1 MNFMALAEANYSK
14 IYYHS
19 LKHVKNNHDAAD
31 ITQNT
36 FIKALKHFDRVR
48 DVSSYE
54 PWLFVI
60 CNNEIKQHYRNAK
73 KAAMHEYSEV
83 KSPGFPETQG
93 DESYMDKD
101 LLYSAID
108 GLSNIQRQVVL
119 LKYFGGYTMKE
130 LAMVLQISQATV
142 KSRLYEARQTLKKLL
157 DSPVMA
163 IPPALQKE
171 RRNALMAT
179 LNLCAIG
186 AETITC
192 MSLHAQK
199 QLLSCAKDNAKFNA
213 VVLAELANIP
223 TGEAFM
229 EACGG
234 RLSYDE
240 FLRILSCCDD
250 AIMYRIGGSDY
261 KTWRNA
267 TNNPLAKDMAA
278 LYKTGGYID
287 SIEPIVYVKSIPET
301 MAWYKKY
308 LNWNSDNTDEES
320 EMYGHACIFPGV
332 LEDDNTYRYF
342 KGFHLRCGACPG
354 DPQAIIGPIPNCSF
368 FVFVSGL
375 EDVRASIIDRGWGQ
389 VSEIRDY
396 SWGVKSFAITDIN
409 GLVLE
414 FCEWQSDS

>member
-1 MNFMALAEANYSK
+1 MNEFMALAETNYSK

-19 LKHVKNNHDAAD
+19 LKQVRNHHDAAD

-36 FIKALKHFDRVR
+36 FIKALKHFDKVR
-48 DVSSYE
+48 DPAAYE

-60 CNNEIKQHYRNAK
+60 CNNEIKQHYRHAK
-73 KAAMHEYSEV
+73 KAALRDKVQDSAC
-83 KSPGFPETQG
+83 PEPQDDVYDT
-93 DESYMDKD
+93 
-101 LLYSAID
+101 LLNAID
-108 GLSNIQRQVVL
+108 SLSAVQRRVVL
-119 LKYFGGYTMKE
+119 LKYFAGYTMQE
-130 LAMVLQISQATV
+130 LAVVLSTSPATV
-142 KSRLYEARQTLKKLL
+142 KSRLYEARQTLKRLL
-157 DSPVMA
+157 DSPA
-163 IPPALQKE
+163 ISPALQKE

-199 QLLSCAKDNAKFNA
+199 QLLQCAKDNSKFTA
-213 VVLAELANIP
+213 AVLAELANIP

-234 RLSYDE
+234 KLSCEE

-250 AIMYRIGGSDY
+250 AVMYRIGGSNFN
-261 KTWRNA
+261 TWRNA
-267 TNNPLAKDMAA
+267 ADNQLAKDLAA

-287 SIEPIVYVKSIPET
+287 SIEPIVYVKSMPET
-301 MAWYKKY
+301 VAWYKKY
-308 LNWNSDNTDEES
+308 LNWNCANSDEDS
-320 EMYGHACIFPGV
+320 EKWGHNIIFPNV
-332 LEDDNTYRYF
+332 PESYDSQYHHF
-342 KGFHLRCGACPG
+342 KGFHLRSEACPG
-354 DPQAIIGPIPNCSF
+354 DPKAIIGPIPNCSF

-375 EDVRASIIDRGWGQ
+375 EDVRASIVERGWNR

-396 SWGVKSFAITDIN
+396 PWGVKSFGVTDLN

-414 FCEWQSDS
+414 FCASMREWESK